1 MRPPGAVVELEPTAR
16 AHRTVNVASALSHRR
31 LAVGGG
37 VALAWVLL
45 WALGIL
51 GEYTDHASIW
61 YPPAALTFAALLVM
75 GWRALP
81 FLFAAVLVTTYWS
94 IQRYGLDLSPLEGLR
109 AGVIV
114 AAAHFG
120 AYGLGAWLLRRL
132 ARKAQGRLPLVI
144 IDFLLVAVVVS
155 LLAAALGVFALYSSG
170 MLPRA
175 AVSDTWMPFW
185 VGDMVAVIVLA
196 PLFANLLL
204 ELLPDS
210 RFLLERPEVR
220 VVRGPVRSFALKL
233 LVCVLFVSAAM
244 LLTAWIQTLE
254 SAFIVFFLIIPQMW
268 LTYSEHPERTAL
280 SVALNSAV
288 VVGWMYGL
296 ELGRFVFVY
305 QFAIAIVA
313 ATAYIG
319 IAMPLLV
326 ADNAMLRRR
335 VMRDSLTG
343 AASRDFIIEQTRG
356 EIERSLRSG
365 STLCLMVIDLDR
377 FKPIN
382 DELGHALGD
391 RTLARVHDAAR
402 GVLRASDVLARYGG
416 DEFVALLPDTE
427 LDIAVE
433 VAERVRTAIG
443 RIEVVDGR
451 PLTASIG
458 VSELVADDGFETL
471 FERADL
477 ALYEAK
483 RSGRDAVRARRGWEA

>member
-1 MRPPGAVVELEPTAR
+1 
-16 AHRTVNVASALSHRR
+16 
-31 LAVGGG
+31 
-37 VALAWVLL
+37 
-45 WALGIL
+45 
-51 GEYTDHASIW
+51 
-61 YPPAALTFAALLVM
+61 
-75 GWRALP
+75 
-81 FLFAAVLVTTYWS
+81 
-94 IQRYGLDLSPLEGLR
+94 
-109 AGVIV
+109 
-114 AAAHFG
+114 
-120 AYGLGAWLLRRL
+120 
-132 ARKAQGRLPLVI
+132 
-144 IDFLLVAVVVS
+144 
-155 LLAAALGVFALYSSG
+155 
-170 MLPRA
+170 
-175 AVSDTWMPFW
+175 
-185 VGDMVAVIVLA
+185 
-196 PLFANLLL
+196 
-204 ELLPDS
+204 
-210 RFLLERPEVR
+210 
-220 VVRGPVRSFALKL
+220 
-233 LVCVLFVSAAM
+233 
-244 LLTAWIQTLE
+244 
-254 SAFIVFFLIIPQMW
+254 
-268 LTYSEHPERTAL
+268 
-280 SVALNSAV
+280 
-288 VVGWMYGL
+288 
-296 ELGRFVFVY
+296 
-305 QFAIAIVA
+305 
-313 ATAYIG
+313 
-319 IAMPLLV
+319 
-326 ADNAMLRRR
+326 MLRRR